1 MTSRILNRV
10 AQIGSAVGLGGF
22 AVQECLYDVDGGH
35 RAVIF
40 DRRTGILPKSVG
52 EGTHAKI
59 PFIQYP
65 TILDVRSTYRVISS
79 RTGTKD
85 LQMVNISLRVLSRPD
100 VLRLPHIFAEY
111 GADYSDR
118 ILPSVGNEVLKSVVA
133 QYDASEL
140 LTFRDKVS
148 HQISQELKERAGRFA
163 LSLDD
168 VSITHLEYG
177 PEFTRAVEQKQ
188 VAQQEAERQ
197 KFVVMRSEQ
206 ERQAAIIRAEGE
218 SEAAKLVSEAVA
230 KSGNG
235 FIENPPKGVSN
246 VQRRTWDR
254 AHYAKLAELRAN
266 GTTSAETENDTK
278 RVRSDRIEFQKAEKK
293 SSSLIDQNT
302 PALLKARESKLA
314 LENDIGKVQM
324 LLSKADE
331 SETPQSSAAGYH
343 CDVCECTLKDSV
355 AYLDHVNGKK
365 HLRRLGFSMRVE
377 RSSVEKVKL
386 RLQNAIQSKWEPL
399 LHRKRDLVVD
409 ENDESNIEKVEE
421 NKNKRHKKNEAE
433 GAQEDEGKE
442 EISIE
447 EQEMREMMGFKGF
460 SSSKK

>member
-1 MTSRILNRV
+1 MWRAQLRENRWKQMTSRILNRV

-235 FIENPPKGVSN
+235 FIE
-246 VQRRTWDR
+246 VQRIDAAR
-254 AHYAKLAELRAN
+254 EV
-266 GTTSAETENDTK
+266 AETLS
-278 RVRSDRIEFQKAEKK
+278 RSRNITY
-293 SSSLIDQNT
+293 LPNNNT
-302 PALLKARESKLA
+302 GSNGILL
-314 LENDIGKVQM
+314 G
-324 LLSKADE
+324 
-331 SETPQSSAAGYH
+331 
-343 CDVCECTLKDSV
+343 
-355 AYLDHVNGKK
+355 VN
-365 HLRRLGFSMRVE
+365 
-377 RSSVEKVKL
+377 
-386 RLQNAIQSKWEPL
+386 A
-399 LHRKRDLVVD
+399 
-409 ENDESNIEKVEE
+409 
-421 NKNKRHKKNEAE
+421 
-433 GAQEDEGKE
+433 
-442 EISIE
+442 
-447 EQEMREMMGFKGF
+447 
-460 SSSKK
+460 